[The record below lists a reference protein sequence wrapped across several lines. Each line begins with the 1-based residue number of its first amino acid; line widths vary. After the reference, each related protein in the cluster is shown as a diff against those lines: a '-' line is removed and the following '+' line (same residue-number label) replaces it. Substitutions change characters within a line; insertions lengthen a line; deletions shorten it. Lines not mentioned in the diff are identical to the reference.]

1 MAANGKRSRRR
12 ARFRAGFICGETG
25 SRRKNLADSKQ
36 IAESE
41 AKSVAQEKE
50 ANDKEKANLDKEE
63 EGKGFTKKKEI
74 NGVTDLV
81 TKEVAIAEARTTIR
95 GDTDTTIADATCHVD
110 AGSHR
115 SAISITR
122 LHSASRGREVWV
134 SRRSGLRTAAEPD
147 AASWLVV
154 VVAAGRQLPVP
165 FAIGTK

>member
-1 MAANGKRSRRR
+1 MAANGKRFRRR
-12 ARFRAGFICGETG
+12 ARFRAGFIRGETG
-25 SRRKNLADSKQ
+25 SRRKNLANSKQ

-50 ANDKEKANLDKEE
+50 ANDKEKADPGKEK
-63 EGKGFTKKKEI
+63 EGKSFTKKKES
-74 NGVTDLV
+74 NGAADLV
-81 TKEVAIAEARTTIR
+81 TKRATIAETGTTIG
-95 GDTDTTIADATCHVD
+95 GDTDTTIADATCRVD

-115 SAISITR
+115 SVINITR

-154 VVAAGRQLPVP
+154 VVAAGNQLPIP
-165 FAIGTK
+165 FAIGPE